1 MVGAIIDIGTNSCRL
16 YIAETNGANNKGFKE
31 IVNLV
36 EITRLGE
43 GVNKSKILNKDAI
56 IRTIEVIKKYKKICD
71 DHSVEKVTAY
81 ATSAVRD
88 AVNKDD
94 FISKVERLGID
105 FHVITGE
112 TEGKAAFLGATY
124 EMNGNDKFLVIDIGG
139 GSTEF
144 SYGLPNT
151 IPEVVSINIGTIRF
165 VEMLREM
172 TYEQL
177 EIHIHEMLSKSKL
190 LEKIKQLNEEYEL
203 IGVAATITG
212 QVFISKKINY
222 NPKISHGYRLSI
234 KEIKGNFNE
243 LHNMSESERLLIPS
257 MHSKRVDVIVPGTFL
272 LYQILTFFNKNE
284 ITCSEKDLLEGHFI
298 TTYL

>member
-16 YIAETNGANNKGFKE
+16 YIAETNAANNKEFKE

-71 DHSVEKVTAY
+71 NHSVEKVTAY

-94 FISKVERLGID
+94 FISEVERLGID

-124 EMNGNDKFLVIDIGG
+124 EMKGNDKFLVIDIGG

-151 IPEVVSINIGTIRF
+151 IPEVVSINIGTIKF

-177 EIHIHEMLSKSKL
+177 EIHIHEMLGKSKL
-190 LEKIKQLNEEYEL
+190 LESIKQSNEEYEL

-222 NPKISHGYRLSI
+222 DPKISHGYKLSI
-234 KEIKGNFNE
+234 EKIKGNFNE
-243 LHNMSESERLLIPS
+243 LYNMSESERLLIPS

-272 LYQILTFFNKNE
+272 LYQILTFSDKNG